1 MLVQELYNEVFAV
14 ELLLQQ
20 TLLVITDHELRNK
33 MIRGIRW
40 GEGGGARRGGGH
52 KLRNTMVRGIRYVHD
67 WISGG
72 Y

>member
-40 GEGGGARRGGGH
+40 GEGGGARRGGVINCATQWYEG
-52 KLRNTMVRGIRYVHD
+52 
-67 WISGG
+67 SGMYTIG
-72 Y
+72 

>member
-40 GEGGGARRGGGH
+40 GEGGGARRGGG
-52 KLRNTMVRGIRYVHD
+52 
-67 WISGG
+67 S
-72 Y
+72 